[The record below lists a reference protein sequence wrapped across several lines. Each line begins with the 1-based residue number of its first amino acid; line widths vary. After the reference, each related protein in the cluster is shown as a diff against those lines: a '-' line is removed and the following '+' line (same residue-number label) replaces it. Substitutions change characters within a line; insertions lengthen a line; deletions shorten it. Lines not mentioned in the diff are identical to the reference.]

1 MRPQT
6 LSDFAG
12 QEKILRG
19 ALGKMIAEGQTPSLI
34 FFGAPDTGKTTLV
47 KICREFFILSSGG
60 IFFCKCDKMR
70 SMEKKL
76 KILTYG
82 CQMNVADSER
92 MAGLLKK
99 IGYTLTDELET
110 ADLILINTC
119 CVRATA
125 EDKVFGQIGR
135 FKTLKRQNPSLI
147 LGITGCMAQK
157 EGANLIKRA
166 PHVDFVLGTGQSSEV
181 ARVVQSL
188 ERERKKFVDTSNV
201 SGNIPS
207 EVFPL
212 RTGQVTTFLPI
223 MYGCNNFCTYC
234 IVPYVRGRER
244 SRQPEEI
251 FSEARQSIAEGFK
264 EITLLGQNVNSY
276 AGGITFAELLTAVD
290 KIPGLRRLRFMTSH
304 PKDLSD
310 ELITAIADG
319 KNICEHIH
327 LPVQYGSD
335 KILRR
340 MNRVYTVEKYLR
352 LVEKI
357 RAAIPNV
364 SLTTD
369 LIVGFP
375 GETDEDFSE
384 TLDFLRAV
392 KFDAALTFIYSKRS
406 GTPAA
411 TFDNQINDEIKHR
424 RLDELMK
431 VQNAISL
438 EKNLALVDSVV
449 EILVEGASKTDEKFF
464 TGRTRSN
471 KLVLFA
477 HGSERAGDLVNIKI
491 TQAQTW
497 LLKGVLLTTENK

>member
-1 MRPQT
+1 M
-6 LSDFAG
+6 
-12 QEKILRG
+12 
-19 ALGKMIAEGQTPSLI
+19 
-34 FFGAPDTGKTTLV
+34 
-47 KICREFFILSSGG
+47 
-60 IFFCKCDKMR
+60 
-70 SMEKKL
+70 KKL
-76 KILTYG
+76 KLLTYG

-92 MAGLLKK
+92 MAGLLKQ
-99 IGYTLTDELET
+99 IGYSLTEDFSD

-125 EDKVFGQIGR
+125 EDKIWGQLGR
-135 FKTLKRQNPSLI
+135 FKTLKRERPALI
-147 LGITGCMAQK
+147 LGVAGCMAQK
-157 EGANLIKRA
+157 EGENLIKRA
-166 PHVDFVLGTGQSSEV
+166 PHVDFVLGTGQSNEV
-181 ARVVQSL
+181 ARVVQSI
-188 ERERKKFVDTSNV
+188 ERERKTFVDTSNV
-201 SGNIPS
+201 SGEIPC

-212 RTGQVTTFLPI
+212 RGGKVSTFVPI

-244 SRQPEEI
+244 SRPPEEI
-251 FSEARQSIAEGFK
+251 FAEVRAAVADGFK

-276 AGGITFAELLTAVD
+276 AGGMTFAELLTNVD
-290 KIPGLRRLRFMTSH
+290 KISGVERLRFMTSH

-310 ELITAIADG
+310 ELIAAIADG

-357 RAAIPNV
+357 RSAIPTV

-375 GETDEDFSE
+375 GETDEDFSA
-384 TLDFLRAV
+384 TLDFLREV
-392 KFDAALTFIYSKRS
+392 QFDAAFTFIYSKRS

-411 TFDNQINDEIKHR
+411 TFENQIDDELKHR

-431 VQNAISL
+431 VQNTISL
-438 EKNLALVDSVV
+438 EKNRALENSVV
-449 EILVEGASKTDEKFF
+449 EVLVEGASKTDEKIF
-464 TGRTRSN
+464 TGRTRTN
-471 KLVLFA
+471 KLVLFE
-477 HGSERAGDLVNIKI
+477 HGDESAGDLVNVHV

-497 LLKGVLLTTENK
+497 LLKGNVI